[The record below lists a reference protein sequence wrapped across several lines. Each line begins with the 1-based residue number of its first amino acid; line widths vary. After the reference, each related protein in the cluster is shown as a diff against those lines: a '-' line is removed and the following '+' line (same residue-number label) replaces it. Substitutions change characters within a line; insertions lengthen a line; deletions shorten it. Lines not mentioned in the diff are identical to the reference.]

1 MSKSAKRPPQYQG
14 PERRLYPPPPPS
26 GSRGAFTLI
35 SVVLLIIATFMWS
48 CELMAANQAFLV
60 EEREGNGRVKQCVYD
75 YLGDEYVITIP
86 SYEVCQPVIDVSDR

>member
-1 MSKSAKRPPQYQG
+1 MSKSAQRPPQYEG

-26 GSRGAFTLI
+26 GERGAFVLI
-35 SVVLLIIATFMWS
+35 AIILLVIAAIMWS

-86 SYEVCQPVIDVSDR
+86 TYEVCPAVIEVKE